1 MSHSYFRQRNV
12 TLVACCVLLAACTPW
27 RKTYLEH
34 GVAHLTQDSVAAR
47 LGPPQS
53 ERVLS
58 DSQVVW
64 HYQYTRSHVSGNS
77 YAVSGGSKCRE
88 YILLFDRHKILQHV
102 TYQKC

>member
-1 MSHSYFRQRNV
+1 MSHSYSRQRAV
-12 TLVACCVLLAACTPW
+12 TLVACCVLLAACAPW
-27 RKTYLEH
+27 RKTNLER
-34 GVAHLTQDSVAAR
+34 GVARLTQDSVAAR
-47 LGPPQS
+47 LGLPQS

-58 DSQVVW
+58 DSQVGW

-88 YILLFDRHKILQHV
+88 YILLFDRRKILLHV